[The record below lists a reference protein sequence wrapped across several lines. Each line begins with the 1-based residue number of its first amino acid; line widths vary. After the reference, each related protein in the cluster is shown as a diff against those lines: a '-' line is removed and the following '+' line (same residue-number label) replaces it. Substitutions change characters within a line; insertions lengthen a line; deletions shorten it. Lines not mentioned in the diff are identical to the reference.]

1 MRRDAHGDQEIAGRM
16 AGRGLALPLQ
26 PDLLAGGNAGGNLDI
41 ELLAGRQP
49 DALLDALDR
58 LFQRHR
64 HGDGKIEIER
74 DAAGIEFEGGAARA
88 GTLPPPCGAAE
99 HAVEDILETAA
110 ATTAGAEG
118 VGLEAA
124 GAGATARVAAAG
136 KALKARLAL
145 GVDLAAIELLA
156 LVLVAEDL
164 VGRVQLGKARL
175 GFRIVLVGVG
185 VMLLGELAIGALDR
199 RSAGAPRHPQDL
211 IGVAHP
217 SRLLFATGYPGSAPP
232 PRLQSVNFPAALAGL
247 AGGALQPALVS
258 TVDIARQEI
267 PAGAPLRG
275 IGLGQRGHRAPR
287 AGFGVLPRLAGI
299 LGPLGQHVGSGIA
312 GEGEI
317 AFGRG
322 RPAGARRPA
331 DRPRDVAVVQP
342 GKGAVGPRHAAAAGA
357 DAD

>member
-1 MRRDAHGDQEIAGRM
+1 AACGLRQSLALEAKRSSARGVFRDRQFHRAAERRHAYLAAEHRFIERDRQFDAQIAAVDLKEGMRRDADRDQEIAGPV
-16 AGRGLALPLQ
+16 AVRGLALPLQ
-26 PDLLAGGNAGGNLDI
+26 PDLLAGGDAGGNLDI

-74 DAAGIEFEGGAARA
+74 NPAGIEFEGVAAA
-88 GTLPPPCGAAE
+88 GPLPPARGAAE
-99 HAVEDILETAA
+99 HAVEDVLETAA
-110 ATTAGAEG
+110 ANAAGAEG

-124 GAGATARVAAAG
+124 GAGATARVAAG

-145 GVDLAAIELLA
+145 GVDLAAIERLA
-156 LVLVAEDL
+156 LVLVAQDL

-217 SRLLFATGYPGSAPP
+217 SRLLQGKSDVKL
-232 PRLQSVNFPAALAGL
+232 RAA
-247 AGGALQPALVS
+247 
-258 TVDIARQEI
+258 R
-267 PAGAPLRG
+267 PLRFH
-275 IGLGQRGHRAPR
+275 LGFTWH
-287 AGFGVLPRLAGI
+287 FCNGVSRFSPATTASKCEFPSHPGW
-299 LGPLGQHVGSGIA
+299 SG
-312 GEGEI
+312 
-317 AFGRG
+317 R
-322 RPAGARRPA
+322 RRPA
-331 DRPRDVAVVQP
+331 ASSRSYR
-342 GKGAVGPRHAAAAGA
+342 
-357 DAD
+357 

>member
-185 VMLLGELAIGALDR
+185 VMFLGELAIGALDR

-217 SRLLFATGYPGSAPP
+217 SRLLQGKSDVKL
-232 PRLQSVNFPAALAGL
+232 RAA
-247 AGGALQPALVS
+247 
-258 TVDIARQEI
+258 R
-267 PAGAPLRG
+267 PLRFH
-275 IGLGQRGHRAPR
+275 LGFTWH
-287 AGFGVLPRLAGI
+287 FCNGVSRFSPATTASKCEFPSRPGW
-299 LGPLGQHVGSGIA
+299 SG
-312 GEGEI
+312 
-317 AFGRG
+317 R
-322 RPAGARRPA
+322 RRPA
-331 DRPRDVAVVQP
+331 ASSR
-342 GKGAVGPRHAAAAGA
+342 
-357 DAD
+357 